1 MSYIP
6 YWGIEYKD
14 EGFLDLDNG
23 QISFNNDRYGRSAFI
38 LRTKRDCNKMIQ
50 FLCNQHNFFES
61 DLIAKKI
68 R

>member
-14 EGFLDLDNG
+14 EGFIDLDNG
-23 QISFNNDRYGRSAFI
+23 EISFNNDRYARSALI

-50 FLCNQHNFFES
+50 FLCNYHGFVES
-61 DLIAKKI
+61 DLTPRKV
-68 R
+68 